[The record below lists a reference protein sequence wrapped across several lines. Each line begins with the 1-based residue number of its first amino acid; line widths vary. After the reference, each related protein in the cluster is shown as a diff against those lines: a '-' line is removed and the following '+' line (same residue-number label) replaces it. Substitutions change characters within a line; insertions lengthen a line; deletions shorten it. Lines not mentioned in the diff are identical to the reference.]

1 MFSFIWKWSITG
13 YRGKSGQAAVEW
25 EHLCA
30 ACSSKRGRQS
40 LGQCGAMALDLEMK
54 NMENWDGD
62 APREHFFQ
70 ATKLLLLWLW
80 FFFLWLYD
88 QFCMIIE
95 YYTYPEVHRQLAE
108 QNLERAVKM
117 SSFAPRGDGQAAMN
131 CLDTDRI
138 LPIKKA
144 GTGR

>member
-1 MFSFIWKWSITG
+1 
-13 YRGKSGQAAVEW
+13 
-25 EHLCA
+25 
-30 ACSSKRGRQS
+30 
-40 LGQCGAMALDLEMK
+40 
-54 NMENWDGD
+54 
-62 APREHFFQ
+62 
-70 ATKLLLLWLW
+70 
-80 FFFLWLYD
+80 
-88 QFCMIIE
+88 MIIE
-95 YYTYPEVHRQLAE
+95 YYTYPEVHRPIAE